1 MTNSEPSSSRT
12 VKRSTRTKGYDRD
25 HSANAASASAT
36 ADPASATMMS
46 PTVLQHNLADH
57 AKAAALQAAADAAAA
72 AATDPKILRAVLLAA
87 AATANALASTIGTT
101 GRCANTPT
109 RRKAAQDEEG
119 ESPTQATQ
127 DPEIRRPTSAKS
139 DRHSHCHAVPKD
151 PAGSAQSTNR
161 QQPFEGR
168 TKPAAARSTVHQQQ
182 PCRQL
187 RYACDPLCP
196 APEPSC
202 DTSEWQGHC

>member
-1 MTNSEPSSSRT
+1 MRPRSEKAALMMNSEPFWSRT

-36 ADPASATMMS
+36 ADPASAIMMS

-87 AATANALASTIGTT
+87 AATASALASTIPLD
-101 GRCANTPT
+101 AVNTPT

-119 ESPTQATQ
+119 EFPTQATQ
-127 DPEIRRPTSAKS
+127 DPKAHWHAYRSTSANS
-139 DRHSHCHAVPKD
+139 RQHQHSH
-151 PAGSAQSTNR
+151 
-161 QQPFEGR
+161 
-168 TKPAAARSTVHQQQ
+168 TV
-182 PCRQL
+182 
-187 RYACDPLCP
+187 
-196 APEPSC
+196 
-202 DTSEWQGHC
+202 